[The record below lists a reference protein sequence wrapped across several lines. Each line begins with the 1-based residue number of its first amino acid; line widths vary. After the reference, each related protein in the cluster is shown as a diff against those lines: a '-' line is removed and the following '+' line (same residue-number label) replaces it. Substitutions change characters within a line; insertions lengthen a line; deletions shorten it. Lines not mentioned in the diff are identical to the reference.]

1 MELIRTPK
9 VENVKMLDRF
19 NNISGN
25 STKTNAGYFGT
36 LYLTATHLIFV
47 DQEGKRE
54 TWILHSHLAT
64 IEKLSIS
71 TTGTPMHIRCKNF
84 RSVTFVI
91 PKERDAHDLYT
102 SLYQISQ
109 PLNVDDLYCFQYTA
123 SNEEFQ
129 GSKWKGWNKFD
140 LLEEFKRLGL
150 PNNEW
155 IITTI
160 NKDYEVCDTYPRH
173 LVVPATA
180 TVPMLYASCN
190 FRSRGRFPVLSYLY
204 ANGASICRCS
214 QPLSGFSARCVEDEA
229 LLNCILSTNKKSDIL
244 YVVDTRPKINA
255 MANKA
260 AGKGYENKNFYENI
274 KFHFL
279 GIENIHVMRGSL
291 QKLLDASELK
301 VFSVN
306 AFLSALEGSNWLKHI
321 KSILETAAFITSAI
335 VDGISVIVH
344 CSDGWDRTAQT
355 CSISSLLLDPYYRTI
370 DGFET
375 LIEKEWLAFGH
386 KFTDRCGH
394 IQTGDAK
401 EVAPVFTQ
409 FIDCTW
415 QIMQQFP
422 YHFEFNEKFLLILHD
437 HVYSCQFGTFIGNCD
452 KERNDLMMKSRTYSL
467 WAYFDS
473 QRSEFINPLYATRE
487 QNGNGKFS
495 DGVLNLNCA
504 SQHVRFWR
512 TFYNRFDSGVHPRE
526 SVNDLMVVT
535 YNHIR
540 SLEEH
545 IKYLEEN
552 IKDYEMKQKC
562 EQKSVNYSR
571 FPSLEGLK
579 SLSLRSENDENGRK
593 ACFSDSFDSI
603 DSPLKIV
610 KECMER
616 LQQQHDFNV
625 REQMKNQMQESDS
638 VFNDENNEVSQDE
651 EEKEVKSNESPKE
664 NECNFNSNSGISTII
679 QSMESVA
686 LDWQSFRNAKE
697 CHCSYVFDH
706 SARKYH
712 CWACGDIYCVRCMEK
727 QIVLPG
733 HVHSHS
739 GVSEN
744 NGENKEKISV
754 GGDVVKSTFVEQSKI
769 STASPV
775 QVCNYCYKIIS
786 QGLSP
791 VSA

>member
-19 NNISGN
+19 SNLSGN
-25 STKTNAGYFGT
+25 ANKSNAGYLGT

-54 TWILHSHLAT
+54 TWILHSHLAS

-71 TTGTPMHIRCKNF
+71 TAGTPMHIRCKNF

-109 PLNVDDLYCFQYTA
+109 PLNIDDLYCFQYTA

-129 GSKWKGWNKFD
+129 STKWKGWNKFN
-140 LLEEFKRLGL
+140 LLHEYERIGL

-155 IITTI
+155 IISKI
-160 NKDYEVCDTYPRH
+160 NENYAVCDTYPRH
-173 LVVPATA
+173 LVVPANA
-180 TVPMLYASCN
+180 SDQMLRAST
-190 FRSRGRFPVLSYLY
+190 
-204 ANGASICRCS
+204 SICRCS
-214 QPLSGFSARCVEDEA
+214 QPLSGFKARCVEDEA
-229 LLNCILSTNKKSDIL
+229 LLNCILSTNKMSDIL

-260 AGKGYENKNFYENI
+260 AGKGYESEVFYENI
-274 KFHFL
+274 KFYFL

-291 QKLLDASELK
+291 QKLLDACELK
-301 VFSVN
+301 VLSIN

-321 KSILETAAFITSAI
+321 KSVLETAVFIAQALI
-335 VDGISVIVH
+335 DGITVIVH

-355 CSISSLLLDPYYRTI
+355 CSIAELLLDPYYRTI
-370 DGFET
+370 DGFEA

-394 IQTGDAK
+394 IQTGDSK

-422 YHFEFNEKFLLILHD
+422 FSFEFNEKFLLILHD

-452 KERNDLMMKSRTYSL
+452 KERNDLMLKTRSYSL
-467 WAYFDS
+467 WAYFES
-473 QRSEFINPLYATRE
+473 QRSEFINPFYATRE
-487 QNGNGKFS
+487 KSIIDAEGF
-495 DGVLNLNCA
+495 LNFNC
-504 SQHVRFWR
+504 SSPCIRFWR
-512 TFYNRFDSGVHPRE
+512 SLYNRFDTGVHPRE
-526 SVNDLMVVT
+526 SITDLTVVT

-545 IKYLEEN
+545 ITYLEQV
-552 IKDYEMKQKC
+552 I
-562 EQKSVNYSR
+562 
-571 FPSLEGLK
+571 
-579 SLSLRSENDENGRK
+579 
-593 ACFSDSFDSI
+593 
-603 DSPLKIV
+603 IV

-616 LQQQHDFNV
+616 LQQQHDYNV
-625 REQMKNQMQESDS
+625 AEKMRESEKEKHEEKIDDDIRASNGLSVEDENTCESPTS
-638 VFNDENNEVSQDE
+638 NDEI
-651 EEKEVKSNESPKE
+651 SNL
-664 NECNFNSNSGISTII
+664 I
-679 QSMESVA
+679 QSMETVA
-686 LDWQSFRNAKE
+686 LYWQSFRDAKE
-697 CHCSYVFDH
+697 CHCSFVFDH
-706 SARKYH
+706 SARRYH

-733 HVHSHS
+733 HSQINCEK
-739 GVSEN
+739 SEN
-744 NGENKEKISV
+744 IDV
-754 GGDVVKSTFVEQSKI
+754 GGDILQKSLKSEI
-769 STASPV
+769 HSTHQADSVP
-775 QVCNYCYKIIS
+775 VCNYCYKMIS